1 MVDNPANF
9 TEYINRRTL
18 THNDAKGLR
27 NAFTSARIGLSK
39 VVPGIR
45 STRDKDYPLWPLIK
59 YSRYDERIS
68 GNDFESPKLAI
79 LREMS
84 DILLS
89 NNQMPNY
96 LSNNDFR
103 EYNYNKLILNNTQV
117 PFTNVEKQIIA
128 LIAYPELGIMYGNDR
143 LILFYIKSLLKW
155 YDEFKKSNPTVTAND
170 IVKGM
175 KSVPVID
182 IIENDYDYFGKS
194 TRKVKFQNIRT
205 MFPISSAPPQPQPQ
219 MPQMPA
225 PTPIPIGK
233 SVQMEVDV
241 EGTEDCPSAG
251 KEPNSTIPYNKQVL
265 LFHSDRNRGCKNKE
279 EVNRKFQALKDIFGK
294 AGGKATRTVSKG
306 KRTRKAKRTRKTLR
320 KGKKGTKR
328 RY

>member
-1 MVDNPANF
+1 MLDSPANF
-9 TEYINRRTL
+9 TENINRRTL

-155 YDEFKKSNPTVTAND
+155 YDEFKKSNSTVTAND

-182 IIENDYDYFGKS
+182 IINNDYDYFGKS
-194 TRKVKFQNIRT
+194 TRKVKFNNIRT
-205 MFPISSAPPQPQPQ
+205 MFSNSSAPQPQPQ
-219 MPQMPA
+219 PQI
-225 PTPIPIGK
+225 PTPKTVPVGK

-241 EGTEDCPSAG
+241 EGTKDCPSAG
-251 KEPNSTIPYNKQVL
+251 IEPNSTIPYNKQVL
-265 LFHSDRNRGCKNKE
+265 QFHPDKNPGCKNKE
-279 EVNRKFQALKDIFGK
+279 EVNRKFLDLKTIFGK
-294 AGGKATRTVSKG
+294 AGGKSN
-306 KRTRKAKRTRKTLR
+306 RTRKSKRTRKTSR
-320 KGKKGTKR
+320 KGVRKTLKKGTKR